1 LKTYFQIR
9 KNAGEIFND
18 KTPLFL
24 SNLTRNGKHERLNEN
39 SVRTVFTRLKQKIG
53 IVVSPH
59 RIRKLFSSYMVLK
72 VRHPAVLKYW
82 MGHSVETSDIEGR
95 YVLPP
100 LEEQRKLYMESY
112 DQIDIKP
119 KVTISKEELRQELI
133 DTLPDQ
139 FIEPLAKAHGLSVS
153 EYKRAAREKRIAFG
167 NERLESEREPKKKTK
182 TETNGGKRAS
192 DCINGNCCTQKI
204 VSEDELPQ
212 LLADGWT
219 FVATL
224 PSGKCVV
231 SNETS

>member
-1 LKTYFQIR
+1 M
-9 KNAGEIFND
+9 A
-18 KTPLFL
+18 
-24 SNLTRNGKHERLNEN
+24 
-39 SVRTVFTRLKQKIG
+39 
-53 IVVSPH
+53 
-59 RIRKLFSSYMVLK
+59 LK

-153 EYKRAAREKRIAFG
+153 EYKRAAREKRITFG
-167 NERLESEREPKKKTK
+167 NERLESECEPEKKPK

-204 VSEDELPQ
+204 VSEEELPQ

-231 SNETS
+231 SSET